1 MQKWRE
7 LEREGDYERESRI
20 KRERGG
26 VRDKFELR
34 IIKRE
39 RHHIRYLKN
48 EKYRRDLEKKR
59 ESD

>member
-1 MQKWRE
+1 M
-7 LEREGDYERESRI
+7 ERVRKRGRLKRESRI
-20 KRERGG
+20 KRERRGE
-26 VRDKFELR
+26 RNKFEQR